1 MSNTPQAGEKAAVTK
16 VDRVIEPETVP
27 TYIVNR
33 MLGGGYFGSLFD
45 VVLAENRIGYDTK
58 GEAEGQALI
67 VARIRFDRDFAKML
81 HTQLGN
87 MLAVTEPASKDQ
99 MN

>member
-16 VDRVIEPETVP
+16 VDRVIEHETVP
-27 TYIVNR
+27 TYFVNR

-45 VVLAENRIGYDTK
+45 VVLAENRIGYDAK

-81 HTQLGN
+81 HAQLGN